1 MTANLIINYGFNQH
15 LEGITRNDHE
25 NENVDWEALDFL
37 LVDDFSV
44 EEVKK
49 GQVHLSTSSEDA
61 INKLKDALSVERKKT
76 TNNIALPRIHN
87 PSGQSKRFKEV
98 TEEKLIDLQEK
109 RQSLSTRD
117 IKNVIYVSALN

>member
-1 MTANLIINYGFNQH
+1 M
-15 LEGITRNDHE
+15 
-25 NENVDWEALDFL
+25 DFL

-61 INKLKDALSVERKKT
+61 INKLKDALSVERKK
-76 TNNIALPRIHN
+76 NNIALPRIHN

>member
-1 MTANLIINYGFNQH
+1 MIFQLKK
-15 LEGITRNDHE
+15 
-25 NENVDWEALDFL
+25 
-37 LVDDFSV
+37 
-44 EEVKK
+44 VKI
-49 GQVHLSTSSEDA
+49 GQVHVSTSSEDA
-61 INKLKDALSVERKKT
+61 TNKLKDALSVERKK
-76 TNNIALPRIHN
+76 NNIALPRIHN

>member
-1 MTANLIINYGFNQH
+1 MIWPQNVCFVHKHNMTANFIINYGFNQH

-49 GQVHLSTSSEDA
+49 GQVHVSTSSEDA

-76 TNNIALPRIHN
+76 TLHYQEFITH
-87 PSGQSKRFKEV
+87 QTKVKDSKK
-98 TEEKLIDLQEK
+98 
-109 RQSLSTRD
+109 
-117 IKNVIYVSALN
+117 